1 MAACYCTFC
10 GSYGHKPTTCDR
22 RPTDACRPSRPAQA
36 AQAGS
41 KAAGPTLEIDTD
53 DRAMRAFLYSKG
65 ESIAGKTEALQ
76 DRIVAW
82 AGKNSY
88 ISVEFK

>member
-1 MAACYCTFC
+1 VAA
-10 GSYGHKPTTCDR
+10 
-22 RPTDACRPSRPAQA
+22 PAA
-36 AQAGS
+36 S

-76 DRIVAW
+76 DRIILW

-88 ISVEFK
+88 VTVEFK